1 MPHCDSD
8 CDGSEYIPGG
18 RIATA
23 VLYCKGMNLTHFHAY
38 CTN

>member
-8 CDGSEYIPGG
+8 CDGSEHIPGG

-23 VLYCKGMNLTHFHAY
+23 VLYCKGIQYTLYTFIR
-38 CTN
+38 